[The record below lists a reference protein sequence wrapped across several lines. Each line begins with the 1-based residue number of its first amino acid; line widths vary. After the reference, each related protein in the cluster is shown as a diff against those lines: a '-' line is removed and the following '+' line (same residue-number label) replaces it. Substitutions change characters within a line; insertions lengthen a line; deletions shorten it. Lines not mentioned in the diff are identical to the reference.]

1 MKRIALFVLTNLA
14 IVIMLGVI
22 TSALGVDRFLSA
34 QGLDLGTLLAF
45 AAVIGFGGA
54 FLSLL
59 ISKPIAKFST
69 GARTIDRPA
78 NAMEAW
84 LLDTVRHHAQKAGLA
99 MPEVAIYEG
108 EANAFATGAFRNSAL
123 VAVSTGLLQ
132 TMSKEEVEAVLGHEV
147 THISNGDMVTMTLL
161 QGVLNTFVVFLSRA
175 LAYVIDRMI
184 LRNEDEGPGIGYFV
198 TSLVLNIVF
207 GLLAGI
213 VVAWF
218 SRQREFRA
226 DAGSARILGSP
237 RPMISALQRLGG
249 MEPGELPR
257 QLSAFGINGGTG
269 GMGMLFA
276 SHPPIEQRIAA
287 LKALGS

>member
-1 MKRIALFVLTNLA
+1 MKRIALFVMTNLA
-14 IVIMLGVI
+14 IIVMLGIV
-22 TSALGVDRFLSA
+22 TSVLGVNRFLTA
-34 QGLDLGTLLAF
+34 QGLNVPMLLAF
-45 AAVIGFGGA
+45 AAVVGFGGA
-54 FLSLL
+54 FFSLL
-59 ISKPIAKFST
+59 ISKPVAKFST
-69 GARTIDRPA
+69 GARTIGQPA

-108 EANAFATGAFRNSAL
+108 DPNAFATGAFRNSAL

-147 THISNGDMVTMTLL
+147 THIANGDMVTMTLL
-161 QGVLNTFVVFLSRA
+161 QGVLNTFVVFLSKL

-184 LRNEDEGPGIGYFV
+184 LRNEDDAPGIGYFAV
-198 TSLVLNIVF
+198 DLILNIVF

-213 VVAWF
+213 IVAWF
-218 SRQREFRA
+218 SRRREFRA
-226 DAGSARILGSP
+226 DAGSAQILGSP

-257 QLSAFGINGGTG
+257 QISAFGINGGTG
-269 GMGMLFA
+269 GLGMLFA
-276 SHPPIEQRIAA
+276 SHPPIEERIAA
-287 LKALGS
+287 LRGQGN